1 MRVYPDFEL
10 DLANVWMHTHS
21 AQVWGAPVYYASA
34 HIQLSKQDVLI
45 EDAYVVGAN
54 WTGKGVYWQD
64 WKSLDYRFRMNGSL
78 DPDFVSAWMP
88 DF

>member
-1 MRVYPDFEL
+1 MY
-10 DLANVWMHTHS
+10 THS